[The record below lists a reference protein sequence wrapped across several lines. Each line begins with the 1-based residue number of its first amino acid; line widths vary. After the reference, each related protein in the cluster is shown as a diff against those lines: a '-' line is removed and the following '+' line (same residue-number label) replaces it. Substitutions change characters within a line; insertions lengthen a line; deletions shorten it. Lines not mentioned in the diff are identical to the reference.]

1 MKSKFL
7 IFRFNA
13 ILGFILL
20 LSIVFVFSSC
30 NSETKTPENKPKYIF
45 LFIGDGMGFGN
56 VSIAEAFLSI
66 HDGTTGFKRLNFTE
80 FPVHGDCTT
89 YCADNLITDSGAAG
103 SAIACGEKAN
113 FSTISYYPQL
123 QNPPLSIAK
132 IAKQNGFKVGIIT
145 TVGINHATP
154 AVFYA
159 NNKNRRDYYNIGLQ
173 LCESGFD
180 FFGGGGFLKPND
192 KSNDKRSLYEITQE
206 NAYVITNSIDNWKD
220 LVKDKKGLYFTN
232 PVLLDEA
239 DMPYA
244 IDRKKLGG
252 FSLAEIVEKAIDF
265 LFNEKG
271 FFIMV
276 EGGKIDWAAHENDP
290 ATLAL
295 EVIDFDLAV
304 KKALEFYHKY
314 PEQTLI
320 IVTAD
325 HDTGGISIGNY
336 EKEYQT
342 NLSLLL
348 NYKHSLKYF
357 SGVLDNYKEKNKDYS
372 IQEVL
377 KLADENFYSPLPYF
391 SKNDMI
397 ELKSAF
403 DYYFFTR
410 TNLSEEELRIKYDEY
425 NPVAVAIS
433 KVIIRN
439 IGLNFSTWNH
449 LANKVPVYT
458 IGKGAE
464 YFGGSMDNTEFKPKI
479 LNLMQW

>member
-7 IFRFNA
+7 MFRF
-13 ILGFILL
+13 IVIPGLILL
-20 LSIVFVFSSC
+20 LAVVLGFSSC
-30 NSETKTPENKPKYIF
+30 NSKDKAIVSKPKYIF

-56 VSIAEAFLSI
+56 VSIAEAYLSI
-66 HDGTTGFKRLNFTE
+66 QDGTTGFKRLNFTG

-89 YCADNLITDSGAAG
+89 DCVDNLITDSGAAG

-113 FSTISYYPQL
+113 FGTISYYPDL
-123 QNPPLSIAK
+123 DNPPLSIAK

-154 AVFYA
+154 AAFYA
-159 NNKNRRDYYNIGLQ
+159 SNKNRRDYYNIGLQ
-173 LCESGFD
+173 LCESNFD
-180 FFGGGGFLKPND
+180 FFGGGGFLEPND
-192 KSNDKRSLYEITQE
+192 KNNDKKSLYEITQE
-206 NAYVITNSIDNWKD
+206 NAYVITNSFDNWKT
-220 LVKDKKGLYFTN
+220 LVKDKKGIYFIN
-232 PVLLDEA
+232 PVLLYEA

-265 LFNEKG
+265 LFNDKG

-290 ATLAL
+290 ATIAL

-304 KKALEFYHKY
+304 KKAIEFYRKY

-357 SGVLDNYKEKNKDYS
+357 SGVLDNYKENTGDYS

-377 KLADENFYSPLPYF
+377 KLTDENFYSPLPDF
-391 SKNDMI
+391 TKNDMI

-403 DYYFFTR
+403 DYYFFAR

-425 NPVAVAIS
+425 NPVAQAIS

-439 IGLNFSTWNH
+439 IGLNFTTWNH
-449 LANKVPVYT
+449 LADKVPVYA
-458 IGKGAE
+458 IGKGSE
-464 YFGGSMDNTEFKPKI
+464 NFGGAIDNTEIKPK
-479 LNLMQW
+479 LLKLLGW